1 MAKNL
6 YNVTSATGASLQ
18 IGAVVRRH
26 DANNWFGTFFVSGVY
41 GGATIAWNWNH
52 AVPSDTS
59 GVFPMKDLSGNAV
72 TSSSASGNDSFNSEF
87 NTGKNNTDKI
97 QLYVGVSGATS
108 TTNLNVGYYDN
119 Q

>member
-6 YNVTSATGASLQ
+6 YNVTSNTTIQ

-41 GGATIAWNWNH
+41 AGATVTWEWQH
-52 AVPSDTS
+52 ATASDTS
-59 GVFPMKDLSGNAV
+59 GYFPMKDLSGNAV

-87 NTGKNNTDKI
+87 ATGKNNTDKL
-97 QLYVGVSGATS
+97 QLFVTTSGGS
-108 TTNLNVGYYDN
+108 SSINLNLGYYDN
-119 Q
+119 N